1 MSPRRLHPLEK
12 SLDIRFNDR
21 ELLRLALMH
30 SSSLNENGE
39 INESNER
46 LEFLGDALLGFI
58 VAKELYGRFQAW
70 SEGELTQA
78 RSAVVS
84 GDSLAKVADRMGL
97 GKYLQVGRGE
107 EASGGRRRPT
117 NLAATFASLVG
128 ALFLD
133 KGYTTAR
140 DFVIDALGD
149 ALAFEQ
155 ISIPKN
161 SKSALQEKVQTRG
174 LAPPTY
180 QTVAREGEEHARMF
194 TVEVRVG
201 GKVLGKG
208 TGKRKS
214 QAEQVAAADAL
225 NQLIGLERC
234 SRSSVSEGEES

>member
-84 GDSLAKVADRMGL
+84 GDSLA
-97 GKYLQVGRGE
+97 
-107 EASGGRRRPT
+107 
-117 NLAATFASLVG
+117 
-128 ALFLD
+128 
-133 KGYTTAR
+133 
-140 DFVIDALGD
+140 
-149 ALAFEQ
+149 
-155 ISIPKN
+155 
-161 SKSALQEKVQTRG
+161 
-174 LAPPTY
+174 
-180 QTVAREGEEHARMF
+180 
-194 TVEVRVG
+194 
-201 GKVLGKG
+201 
-208 TGKRKS
+208 
-214 QAEQVAAADAL
+214 
-225 NQLIGLERC
+225 
-234 SRSSVSEGEES
+234 